1 MNFEA
6 WRHYL
11 RGAMFQR
18 RKHPL
23 QAIDEYRAALA
34 CDPVFLRATHRLA
47 YLLAAISR
55 DDEAEYWFRET
66 LRIDPGNADAW
77 FNLGYFCDQRQ
88 RLDEAVAAFREAA
101 RLRPRFDR
109 AWYGLG
115 AVRALLRRRQVV
127 VVDGDHRHADHPV
140 GDGGDREDPDGHHEP
155 PRPAIHARHHG
166 RQHHS
171 RHDHEERDG
180 QRPQELLAERVV
192 VVGPGQPDAVAPDE
206 QGEAAEHG
214 NRDQRADGRLPRIPG
229 SVWAAT

>member
-18 RKHPL
+18 RKHTL

-34 CDPVFLRATHRLA
+34 YDPVFLRATHRLA

-115 AVRALLRRRQVV
+115 IAMAAQ
-127 VVDGDHRHADHPV
+127 GYHA
-140 GDGGDREDPDGHHEP
+140 
-155 PRPAIHARHHG
+155 
-166 RQHHS
+166 
-171 RHDHEERDG
+171 
-180 QRPQELLAERVV
+180 
-192 VVGPGQPDAVAPDE
+192 
-206 QGEAAEHG
+206 EAAAALERAAGLQPMNGQVWYQLGMAYHACGNDTKVTEIAEYLNRFDRKMTKGLIVHSGRKDLEHLV
-214 NRDQRADGRLPRIPG
+214 ADYDPRF
-229 SVWAAT
+229 